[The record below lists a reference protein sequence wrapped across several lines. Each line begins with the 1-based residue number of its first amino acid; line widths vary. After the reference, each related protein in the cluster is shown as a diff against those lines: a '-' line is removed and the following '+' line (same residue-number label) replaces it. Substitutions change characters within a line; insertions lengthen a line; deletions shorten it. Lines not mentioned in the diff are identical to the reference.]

1 MGHTPLP
8 AIFGAQGFKDF
19 DKFVVG
25 FDDQFNRLAK
35 IHDDVT
41 KNIPNY
47 PPYNIRKTGDNTY
60 VIEIA
65 VAGFGKQEIDIT
77 FEDNKLI
84 VAGNTKD
91 DGDNFLFRGIAN
103 RAFTRTFAL
112 DDQIEIQDAA
122 LINGMLK
129 IALERIIPE
138 HKKPKKIE
146 VNDAESKTK
155 KSTKQFLNR
164 CVYCPCYSDQKPHY
178 CPSYGSVFIN
188 LAPTFTITCIVIFCK
203 IFF

>member
-1 MGHTPLP
+1 MGHTPIP
-8 AIFGAQGFKDF
+8 AIFGGAGFKDF
-19 DKFVVG
+19 DKFFVG
-25 FDDQFNRLAK
+25 FDDQYRRLAK

-65 VAGFGKQEIDIT
+65 VAGFDKQEIDI
-77 FEDNKLI
+77 EIEGGKL
-84 VAGNTKD
+84 VVKGNLAFTD
-91 DGDNFLFRGIAN
+91 TEDNFLFKGIAT
-103 RAFTRTFAL
+103 RAFTRAFVI
-112 DDQIEIQDAA
+112 DDQFEVKDAS

-146 VNDAESKTK
+146 VKDAESKAK
-155 KSTKQFLNR
+155 KSTKEFLTEN
-164 CVYCPCYSDQKPHY
+164 
-178 CPSYGSVFIN
+178 N
-188 LAPTFTITCIVIFCK
+188 ML
-203 IFF
+203 